1 MTSVSIK
8 PHWMKHSHSAATHE
22 QVRTRG
28 ILLMGTQNTTPKSYS
43 EFYLFLNQR
52 NIFGLL
58 YLVNSQA
65 NLAWPCMGRCI
76 IQYHRP
82 QGTAT
87 LGTGYSGSATH
98 FSSLL
103 KDILSLTAHLCL
115 KSTWIS
121 CSLSIILQSKLVRLP
136 NYNSLPYKCS

>member
-1 MTSVSIK
+1 
-8 PHWMKHSHSAATHE
+8 
-22 QVRTRG
+22 
-28 ILLMGTQNTTPKSYS
+28 MGTQNTTPKSYS

-82 QGTAT
+82 QGTAPQLCT
-87 LGTGYSGSATH
+87 ESPTAALGTGYSGSATH
-98 FSSLL
+98 FSSFL

-115 KSTWIS
+115 KSTWVS